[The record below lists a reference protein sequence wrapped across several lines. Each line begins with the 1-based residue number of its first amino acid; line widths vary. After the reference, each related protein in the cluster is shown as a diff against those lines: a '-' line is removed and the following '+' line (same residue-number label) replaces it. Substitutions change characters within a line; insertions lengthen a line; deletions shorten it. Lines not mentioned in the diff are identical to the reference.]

1 MYPRRCDL
9 KYHLL
14 TQVSTITRA
23 SLRRLSGCI
32 ALWAASTGS
41 DDPTRDAQHR
51 GMQKSNF
58 RMQDVVSVTLEFSST
73 GLVLRAGP
81 RTVQHGATVAAH
93 ERGLTERFLRVPLVQ
108 LSQLHRC
115 HSSRCSTN
123 GVTSARN
130 KEIAREA
137 SIGRQ

>member
-1 MYPRRCDL
+1 MPNIEACKKATFACKTSSPL
-9 KYHLL
+9 LLNFHL
-14 TQVSTITRA
+14 Q
-23 SLRRLSGCI
+23 
-32 ALWAASTGS
+32 
-41 DDPTRDAQHR
+41 
-51 GMQKSNF
+51 
-58 RMQDVVSVTLEFSST
+58 
-73 GLVLRAGP
+73 GLFCEQA